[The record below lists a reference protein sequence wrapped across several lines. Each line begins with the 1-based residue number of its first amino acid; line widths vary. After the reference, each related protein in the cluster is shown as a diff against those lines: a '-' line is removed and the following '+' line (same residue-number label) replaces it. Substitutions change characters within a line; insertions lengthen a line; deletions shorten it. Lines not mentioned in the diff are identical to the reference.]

1 MDTLLKKSTYLP
13 SAALRPY
20 IDRYWTGEGMSAMY
34 AEATFAIG
42 TGVEM
47 IFQLGA
53 PMMVTGEDGVA
64 LQPPANAIYSIR
76 QQVYKAL
83 INHHHTFIAVRFK
96 AGAIRHF
103 SPLPAAALSDVFPD
117 VTTVYGD
124 TGKKLAE
131 QLRAV
136 ETTGTQLALIE
147 QFLFSALQRY
157 HAPHALVD
165 EAVRRLYYSREP
177 VDIAGLSAALGSSYR
192 QFERLF
198 VNKTGITP
206 KSFQQTAR
214 LHNALKYLLFTNTRD
229 YLPVAFD
236 FGFYDQSHF
245 IRASKRFFGDKPTA
259 IFSLGRSG
267 EHFYMPSLKC

>member
-1 MDTLLKKSTYLP
+1 MDTLLQKNTYLP

-20 IDRYWTGEGMSAMY
+20 IDRYWTGEGMSAVY

-53 PMMVTGEDGVA
+53 PMMMMGEDSIA
-64 LQPPANAIYSIR
+64 LQPPAHAIYSIR
-76 QQVYKAL
+76 SQVYKAF

-117 VTTVYGD
+117 VTMVYGD
-124 TGKKLAE
+124 SGKKLVE
-131 QLRAV
+131 QLRAG
-136 ETTGTQLALIE
+136 ETIGKQLALVE
-147 QFLFSALQRY
+147 QFLLSALQRY
-157 HAPHALVD
+157 HAPHAMVD
-165 EAVRRLYYSREP
+165 EAVRQLYYSREP
-177 VDIAGLSAALGSSYR
+177 IDIAGLSTALGSSYR

-206 KSFQQTAR
+206 KAFQQTAR

-259 IFSLGRSG
+259 IFSLVHSG
-267 EHFYMPSLKC
+267 AHFYMPSLKC

>member
-20 IDRYWTGEGMSAMY
+20 IDRYWTGEGMLPRHT
-34 AEATFAIG
+34 EVHFAIG

-53 PMMVTGEDGVA
+53 PMMVTGEDGTA

-76 QQVYKAL
+76 HQVYKAL
-83 INHHHTFIAVRFK
+83 INDQHTFIAVRFK

-103 SPLPAAALSDVFPD
+103 SPLPAAALSDAFPD
-117 VTTVYGD
+117 VTVVYGD
-124 TGKKLAE
+124 MGKKLVHNLQTA
-131 QLRAV
+131 
-136 ETTGTQLALIE
+136 GTLHQRLACME
-147 QFLFSALQRY
+147 QFLLAALHRY
-157 HAPHALVD
+157 HAPHAMVD
-165 EAVRRLYYSREP
+165 EAVRQLYYSREHI
-177 VDIAGLSAALGSSYR
+177 DIISLSAELGSSYR

-206 KSFQQTAR
+206 KAFQQTAR
-214 LHNALKYLLFTNTRD
+214 LHNAVKYLLFNNIRD

-245 IRASKRFFGDKPTA
+245 IRACRRFFGDKPGA
-259 IFSLGRSG
+259 IFPLGSSG
-267 EHFYMPSLKC
+267 AHFYMPSVKS

>member
-20 IDRYWTGEGMSAMY
+20 IDRYWTGTGMSAMHTEV
-34 AEATFAIG
+34 AFAIG

-47 IFQLGA
+47 IFQLEA
-53 PMMVTGEDGVA
+53 PMMVEGEDGIS
-64 LQPPANAIYSIR
+64 LQPSANAVYCIR
-76 QQVYKAL
+76 QQVYKAF
-83 INHHHTFIAVRFK
+83 INHQHSFIAVRFK

-103 SPLPAAALSDVFPD
+103 SPLPVAALSDSFPD
-117 VTTVYGD
+117 VAVMYGD
-124 TGKKLAE
+124 RGKKLVEKLQTGRSVEA
-131 QLRAV
+131 QLV
-136 ETTGTQLALIE
+136 LIE
-147 QFLFSALQRY
+147 QFLLSALQRY

-165 EAVRRLYYSREP
+165 EAVRRLYYNRELI
-177 VDIAGLSAALGSSYR
+177 DIPAMSAALGSSYR

-198 VNKTGITP
+198 VNHTGITP

-214 LHNALKYLLFTNTRD
+214 LHNALKYLLFNNIRN

-245 IRASKRFFGDKPTA
+245 IRACRRFFGDKPTT
-259 IFSLGRSG
+259 IFSLRSSG
-267 EHFYMPSLKC
+267 AHFYMPSLKG